1 MEQLLRSLCPGTPT
15 PIWSKEGI
23 MNTKIIDVTR
33 ERKQIAALCRWTA
46 RIGGTVLVAVLL
58 PFAIEY
64 RSDLLTEPA
73 GVQFFFLGT
82 GIVMIGILVGWL
94 RELAGG
100 LISLAGFCL
109 GFAALYSAVGL
120 NVYYLA
126 LALPGVLYIASAR
139 LRRINQLDNPN
150 KGMAS

>member
-1 MEQLLRSLCPGTPT
+1 METT
-15 PIWSKEGI
+15 KTDVMKE
-23 MNTKIIDVTR
+23 R
-33 ERKQIAALCRWTA
+33 RQIATLCRWTA

-73 GVQFFFLGT
+73 EVQVFFLGT

-126 LALPGVLYIASAR
+126 LALPGVLYLASAG
-139 LRRINQLDNPN
+139 LRHLNQLDDPK